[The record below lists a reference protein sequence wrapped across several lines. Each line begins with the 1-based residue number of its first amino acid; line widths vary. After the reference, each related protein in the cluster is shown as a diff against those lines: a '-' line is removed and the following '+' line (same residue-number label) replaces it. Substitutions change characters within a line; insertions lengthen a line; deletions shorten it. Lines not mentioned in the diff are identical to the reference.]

1 MLGLEMMSFNVDDGF
16 AEAIVRSL
24 RKGFLKEETYNQ
36 LKGCSNLNE
45 FKLVLEDTDYGPYIS
60 AEASPIEIVVL
71 KKRCKEKLMGEI
83 QFLLGQSTQPLTGF
97 LQMMLHGYQIEN
109 VVGVIEGVKNE

>member
-1 MLGLEMMSFNVDDGF
+1 MLGLEMASFNVDDGF
-16 AEAIVRSL
+16 AESIIRSL

-45 FKLVLEDTDYGPYIS
+45 FKLVLEDTDYGAYIT

-71 KKRCKEKLMGEI
+71 KRKCKEKLMGEI
-83 QFLLGQSTQPLTGF
+83 QFLMGQS
-97 LQMMLHGYQIEN
+97 
-109 VVGVIEGVKNE
+109 V

>member
-1 MLGLEMMSFNVDDGF
+1 MLGLEMCSFNINDGF

-45 FKLVLEDTDYGPYIS
+45 FKLVLEDTDYGSYI
-60 AEASPIEIVVL
+60 ANDASPIEIVLL
-71 KKRCKEKLMGEI
+71 KKRCKEKLTGEI
-83 QFLLGQSTQPLTGF
+83 
-97 LQMMLHGYQIEN
+97 
-109 VVGVIEGVKNE
+109 